1 MVAFAYD
8 HLPYPIRTDLPNTN
22 RAIWDHISRAGCW
35 WSGQER
41 VAMAAEIRRARSCSL
56 CRERKASLTPYSIPG
71 THDDNGSLPPE
82 VVEVVHRLTTDSGRL
97 KKSWYD
103 DLLKHGLT
111 DAQYVEILSVVA
123 VVLAVDELHHAL
135 GLPMEPLPEPV
146 PGDPSNYR
154 PPGAKPA
161 GAWVPMISF
170 EGAIDAEADIYGGGS
185 RIVNVV
191 SALSLIPDAIR
202 LADSILNTYYVFGA
216 DMPNL
221 SKNSGRALQRSQME
235 FIAAR
240 VSSINDCFY

>member
-1 MVAFAYD
+1 MVAFAYEQMP
-8 HLPYPIRTDLPNTN
+8 HPIRSDIPSTN
-22 RAIWDHISRAGCW
+22 RAIWEHIAMAGCW
-35 WSGQER
+35 WTGHDR
-41 VAMAAEIRRARSCSL
+41 VAMAAEVRRARSCAL
-56 CRERKASLTPYSIPG
+56 CQERKASLAPYSVQG
-71 THDDNGSLPPE
+71 NHDDSGTLSPD
-82 VVEVVHRLTTDSGRL
+82 VVEVVHRLATDSGRL

-103 DLLKHGLT
+103 DLLEHGLT
-111 DAQYVEILSVVA
+111 DAQYVEILSVV
-123 VVLAVDELHHAL
+123 VVVVTVDEFHHAL
-135 GLPMEPLPEPV
+135 GLPLEPLPEPI
-146 PGDPSNYR
+146 PGEPSRYR

-170 EGAIDAEADIYGGGS
+170 DGATDAEADIYGGTD

-235 FIAAR
+235 YIAAR

>member
-41 VAMAAEIRRARSCSL
+41 VAMAAEIRRARGCNL

-71 THDDNGSLPPE
+71 VHDDNGALPSE

-103 DLLKHGLT
+103 DLLRHGLT

-123 VVLAVDELHHAL
+123 VVLAVDEFQHAL
-135 GLPMEPLPEPV
+135 GLPMEPLPEPI
-146 PGDPSNYR
+146 PGDPSRYR

-161 GAWVPMISF
+161 GAWVPMIAF
-170 EGAIDAEADIYGGGS
+170 EGAIDKEADIYGGGS

-216 DMPNL
+216 DMPTL

-240 VSSINDCFY
+240 VSAINDCFY